1 MITLTV
7 SLFALVIGTAATEI
21 DLVAI
26 ADIANAANVLSE
38 VAELHLS
45 PESQP
50 ATGLQP
56 ARVATAP
63 RQIALLFTSTQEGLG
78 SALRTWKQAL
88 GMASRSGAVL
98 IDPLVSGG
106 YVGTLG
112 GAPPSRLSGGARLS
126 TYFDYYPSAA
136 AAPGA
141 ETPCTLVVNYDLR
154 KLDVFLFVVEDDD
167 LRSELQI
174 VKDEEW
180 ARFKTNDGGWTFCE
194 ADAHPALLHRAESST
209 YISGLKRPTSPPRVK
224 ARRTVCLAATAWRR
238 CDAKALWESIA
249 QSVTASD
256 RKKGDVAADVRL
268 SEGDGD
274 GAEGRLFSI
283 AIGTHVASYH
293 WNFKRNADVPGVGY
307 ANIKACVPQPWKPS
321 KLVEAMARAY
331 AEEHLVF
338 GTERTSVVTTP
349 ERSAAEYWAERPYAS
364 IQLRLHHMIANMREA
379 GLKSEDEGKYFS
391 TIDDDFTRGLAS
403 TTGMLNPLE
412 WTIDA
417 VNRALCDGVASD
429 STAAFVAFAPCAAH
443 ASSEASASATAN
455 EAALPKLRIYVA
467 SDLWSHHDNDDT
479 SSFRDDAHRLVGDL
493 LRMNILADISVDNF
507 ESVRLDP
514 EADIAPLCE
523 HVSIAGDAVLHA
535 QCVAFVADDL
545 HGAHLLLDLTLVR
558 NAHVAVVAGGG
569 SFSKLITAQPPWS
582 DVRGEVQSDWHVLR
596 DRKTGRAQYMISCHH
611 GDGMTRRSGCSSGG

>member
-1 MITLTV
+1 MIT
-7 SLFALVIGTAATEI
+7 LFALVIGTAATEI
-21 DLVAI
+21 DLIAN
-26 ADIANAANVLSE
+26 ADIANAADVLSE

-56 ARVATAP
+56 AREATAP
-63 RQIALLFTSTQEGLG
+63 RQIALLLTSTQEGLG
-78 SALRTWKQAL
+78 SALRTWKRAL
-88 GMASRSGAVL
+88 FMASRSGAVL
-98 IDPLVSGG
+98 IDPLVSAG

-136 AAPGA
+136 AAPGGK
-141 ETPCTLVVNYDLR
+141 TPCTLVVNYDLR

-194 ADAHPALLHRAESST
+194 ADAHPALLHRAEKSAH
-209 YISGLKRPTSPPRVK
+209 ISGLDTPTSPPRVK
-224 ARRTVCLAATAWRR
+224 ARRTVCLAATAWRH

-249 QSVTASD
+249 QSVSASD
-256 RKKGDVAADVRL
+256 REKGDVSADVRL

-283 AIGTHVASYH
+283 AIGAHVAQYH
-293 WNFKRNADVPGVGY
+293 WNFKRNADVPGVGF

-331 AEEHLVF
+331 AEEHLIF
-338 GTERTSVVTTP
+338 GTERTSVVTTL
-349 ERSAAEYWAERPYAS
+349 ERRAERPYAS

-379 GLKSEDEGKYFS
+379 GLKSDRDPGKYFS

-403 TTGMLNPLE
+403 TTGKLDPLE

-429 STAAFVAFAPCAAH
+429 STAAFVAFVPCAAH
-443 ASSEASASATAN
+443 ASSEASASAIVN

-467 SDLWSHHDNDDT
+467 SDLWSHHDGDDT
-479 SSFRDDAHRLVGDL
+479 SSLRVDAHRLVGDL
-493 LRMNILADISVDNF
+493 LRKNILAEISVDNF
-507 ESVRLDP
+507 ETVRLDP

-523 HVSIAGDAVLHA
+523 HVSIARDAVLHA

-558 NAHVAVVAGGG
+558 NARVAVVAGGG
-569 SFSKLITAQPPWS
+569 LFSGLITAQPPWS
-582 DVRGEVQSDWHVLR
+582 DVRREFQSDWQVLR
-596 DRKTGRAQYMISCHH
+596 DRETGRAQYMIPCHR
-611 GDGMTRRSGCSSGG
+611 GDGVTRSSSCSDGG

>member
-1 MITLTV
+1 MIT
-7 SLFALVIGTAATEI
+7 LFALVIGTAATEI
-21 DLVAI
+21 DLIAN
-26 ADIANAANVLSE
+26 ADIANAADVLSE

-56 ARVATAP
+56 AREATAP
-63 RQIALLFTSTQEGLG
+63 RQIALLLTSTQEGLG
-78 SALRTWKQAL
+78 SALRTWERAL

-98 IDPLVSGG
+98 IDPLVSAG

-136 AAPGA
+136 AAPGGK
-141 ETPCTLVVNYDLR
+141 TPCTLVVNYDLR

-194 ADAHPALLHRAESST
+194 ADAHPALLHRAEKSAH
-209 YISGLKRPTSPPRVK
+209 ISGLDTPTSPPRVK

-249 QSVTASD
+249 QSVSASD
-256 RKKGDVAADVRL
+256 REKGDVSADVRL

-283 AIGTHVASYH
+283 AIGAHVAGYH
-293 WNFKRNADVPGVGY
+293 WNFKRNADVPGVGF

-338 GTERTSVVTTP
+338 GTERTSVVMTP
-349 ERSAAEYWAERPYAS
+349 ERSAEYWAERPYAS
-364 IQLRLHHMIANMREA
+364 IQLRLHHMIANMIEA
-379 GLKSEDEGKYFS
+379 GLKSDRDPGKYFS
-391 TIDDDFTRGLAS
+391 TIDGDFTRGLAS
-403 TTGMLNPLE
+403 TTGKLNPLE

-429 STAAFVAFAPCAAH
+429 STAAFVAFVPCAAH

-467 SDLWSHHDNDDT
+467 SDLWSHHDGDDT
-479 SSFRDDAHRLVGDL
+479 SSLRDDAHRLVGDL
-493 LRMNILADISVDNF
+493 LRKNILAEISVDNF
-507 ESVRLDP
+507 ETVRLDP

-523 HVSIAGDAVLHA
+523 HVSIARDAVLHA

-558 NAHVAVVAGGG
+558 NARVAVVAGGG
-569 SFSKLITAQPPWS
+569 SFSGLITAQPPGATR
-582 DVRGEVQSDWHVLR
+582 RG
-596 DRKTGRAQYMISCHH
+596 AQYMIPCHH
-611 GDGMTRRSGCSSGG
+611 GDGVTRSSSCSDGG